1 MASHSIPRS
10 LDEIDYYDALL
21 AGIIIAL
28 GAGASLS
35 MHESIAL
42 HHGLAVGSVVATIIL
57 FEIIFRNPP
66 VDRSTTQQGLS
77 AIVIATWVI
86 TILLAV

>member
-1 MASHSIPRS
+1 MSNHSIPRS
-10 LDEIDYYDALL
+10 LDDIDYYDALL

-35 MHESIAL
+35 IHESVAL
-42 HHGLAVGSVVATIIL
+42 YHGLAAGSVVATIIL

-66 VDRSTTQQGLS
+66 VGRSATKQGLS
-77 AIVIATWVI
+77 AIVMAAWVI